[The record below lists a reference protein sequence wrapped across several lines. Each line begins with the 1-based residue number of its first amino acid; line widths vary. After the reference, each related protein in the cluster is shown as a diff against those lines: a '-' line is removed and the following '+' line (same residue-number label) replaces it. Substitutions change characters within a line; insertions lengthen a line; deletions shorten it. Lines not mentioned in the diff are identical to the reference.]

1 LDNPRLRFLT
11 FVKMN
16 NEVVSK
22 GYGPNKK
29 ESKTSAV
36 LSLLKIIC
44 PNIYEEWQEKLKT
57 HVFNINPGRPNK
69 NELEKME

>member
-1 LDNPRLRFLT
+1 M
-11 FVKMN
+11 KMN

-29 ESKTSAV
+29 ESKNSAV
-36 LSLLKIIC
+36 LMLLKIIC

-57 HVFNINPGRPNK
+57 HVFNINPGRVNK
-69 NELEKME
+69 KDHEKMELE